1 MNPLISV
8 SLPKDL
14 VGRLDSI
21 ADETGRSR
29 ADIIKE
35 ALELYIEDYADL
47 QIALN
52 RLNDKIDPILS
63 CKDFKEK
70 F

>member
-1 MNPLISV
+1 MNPVISV

-21 ADETGRSR
+21 ADETKSSR

-35 ALELYIEDYADL
+35 ALESYIADYADL

-52 RLNDKIDPILS
+52 RLRDKTDPIVS
-63 CKDFKEK
+63 CKDFKKEI
-70 F
+70 

>member
-1 MNPLISV
+1 MNPAISIR
-8 SLPKDL
+8 LPKDL
-14 VGRLDSI
+14 VDKLNSL
-21 ADETGRSR
+21 ANETERSR

-52 RLNDKIDPILS
+52 RLNDKTDTILS
-63 CKDFKEK
+63 CRDFKK
-70 F
+70 AI